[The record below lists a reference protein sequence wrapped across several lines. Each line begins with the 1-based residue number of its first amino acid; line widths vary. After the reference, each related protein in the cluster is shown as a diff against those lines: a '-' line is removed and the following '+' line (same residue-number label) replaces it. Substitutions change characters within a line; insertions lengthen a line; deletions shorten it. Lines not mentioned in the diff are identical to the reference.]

1 MVNLPSFKAFL
12 FSFLF
17 LGVLLVPS
25 LILAAPAA
33 APELPDLY
41 LADAKGEVYVVHNE
55 FKEKANPPQ
64 VLEAGDRILTRAGS
78 YAYLEFRDGG
88 MVEVSPNSD
97 FKVSLASVQPD
108 SLRARFLLAY
118 GKTIAMVKKL
128 SSASSV
134 FEIEAGGVVSGV
146 RGTIYSV
153 EYDGYHC
160 QVKERTY
167 EGSVSNR
174 WGVQGK
180 QKTVN
185 KGERGTFCSYGE
197 GSVDSLSSDDNKDFS
212 RFKNALDNL
221 SGKRSQRLNQLRTK
235 MAEEAAAK
243 AQSQR
248 MMFFIAIAHV
258 HY

>member
-1 MVNLPSFKAFL
+1 MVNLLSFKSLL

-17 LGVLLVPS
+17 LAVFLVPG
-25 LILAAPAA
+25 LMLAAPAA

-55 FKEKANPPQ
+55 FKEKADPPQ

-78 YAYLEFRDGG
+78 FAYLEFRDGG
-88 MVEVSPNSD
+88 VVEVGPSSD

-128 SSASSV
+128 TTASSV
-134 FEIEAGGVVSGV
+134 FEIEAGGVISGV
-146 RGTIYSV
+146 RGTIFGV

-174 WGVQGK
+174 WGFQGR
-180 QKTVN
+180 QKIVN
-185 KGERGTFCSYGE
+185 KGERGTFCVYEE
-197 GSVDSLSSDDNKDFS
+197 GSVDSLTSDDNKDFS
-212 RFKNALDNL
+212 RFRNAVDSLG
-221 SGKRSQRLNQLRTK
+221 SKRSQRLNQLKTK

-243 AQSQR
+243 ASSQR
-248 MMFFIAIAHV
+248 MMFFLAIAHV